1 MKKHGDPFKELFLK
15 NYDNLGCELSNNM
28 QEYVVGEN
36 QQKQFTFICD
46 KNSPD
51 SGLFLRFYVES
62 YATLKV
68 QLLINHTSAQVSIE
82 CILRGQGAQ
91 ADIRGA
97 YILSQEHTVAITTF
111 QHHEAS
117 NTSSTLLMKGA
128 LHGKAFAQYHGT
140 IRVEKS
146 AHGAYASQE
155 NKNILLSNAARA
167 VSVPNLEVLN
177 NDVKCFHGSAI
188 GRFDKDQLLYAACR
202 GIDEKSAERIL
213 LKAFFTDVVDDEKAL
228 DLFE

>member
-1 MKKHGDPFKELFLK
+1 MRWKLIVLLQWKWKIQLV
-15 NYDNLGCELSNNM
+15 NIR
-28 QEYVVGEN
+28 EYVVGEN
-36 QQKQFTFICD
+36 QQQGFTFVCD
-46 KNSPD
+46 KNSAD
-51 SGLFLRFYVES
+51 SALLLRFYVES

-68 QLLINHTSAQVSIE
+68 QLLINHTSAQISIE
-82 CILRGQGAQ
+82 CILRGQGAH

-97 YILSQEHTVAITTF
+97 YILSQEHSVAINTF
-111 QHHEAS
+111 QHHEAC

-140 IRVEKS
+140 IRVEKP

-177 NDVKCFHGSAI
+177 NEVKCFHGSAV

-202 GIDEKSAERIL
+202 GIDEESAERML
-213 LKAFFTDVVDDEKAL
+213 LQAFFADVVDDETGL
-228 DLFE
+228 VLFE